1 MLTRITSAVVD
12 AMKPGDVIFDTEV
25 RGLFIRHR
33 AEGGVP
39 HYYLKTRVKRVQRV
53 FAIGR
58 HGRGHWTPEA
68 ARREAVRILG
78 LIRDGRDLH
87 AERAEE
93 KAGITFAVFAERYLT
108 DYAANHHKPR
118 TLAEETRLLRLHVL
132 PALGPIRLR
141 EIARPE
147 IARLHARLSARPVT
161 ANRVLALVSSIL
173 GWAEKVGERP
183 VGSNPARGIDH
194 YPEKAR
200 ERYLTGEELQR
211 LGEALARAETE
222 GLVDWRFIALARLLL
237 FSGARL
243 SEILGLTWP
252 QVDTTSGVVRLADSK
267 TGAKNLFLPAP
278 ALAVLAAL
286 PRLADNP
293 HVLPGDRPGAPLV
306 GVQRPW
312 QRIRRLAGLPDLRL
326 HDLRHAFASVAV
338 QGGESLFIVG
348 KLLGHAN
355 LTTTQRYAHLA
366 PDPALAAAERA
377 AARIG
382 AALTGESGDVVK
394 MRKSRR

>member
-1 MLTRITSAVVD
+1 
-12 AMKPGDVIFDTEV
+12 
-25 RGLFIRHR
+25 
-33 AEGGVP
+33 
-39 HYYLKTRVKRVQRV
+39 
-53 FAIGR
+53 
-58 HGRGHWTPEA
+58 
-68 ARREAVRILG
+68 
-78 LIRDGRDLH
+78 
-87 AERAEE
+87 
-93 KAGITFAVFAERYLT
+93 
-108 DYAANHHKPR
+108 
-118 TLAEETRLLRLHVL
+118 
-132 PALGPIRLR
+132 
-141 EIARPE
+141 
-147 IARLHARLSARPVT
+147 
-161 ANRVLALVSSIL
+161 
-173 GWAEKVGERP
+173 
-183 VGSNPARGIDH
+183 
-194 YPEKAR
+194 
-200 ERYLTGEELQR
+200 
-211 LGEALARAETE
+211 
-222 GLVDWRFIALARLLL
+222 VDWRFVALVRLLL